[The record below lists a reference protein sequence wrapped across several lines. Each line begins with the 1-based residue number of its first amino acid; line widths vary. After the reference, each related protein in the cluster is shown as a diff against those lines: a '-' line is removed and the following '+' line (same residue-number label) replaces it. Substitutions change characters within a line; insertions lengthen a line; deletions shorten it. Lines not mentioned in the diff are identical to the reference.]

1 MPQNKRKE
9 TQRFVPNNKKQRI
22 NNNETENSRKI
33 DNNEIELLLS
43 DSDNSDNKEIEKNNL
58 SPIEK
63 YQKETEKNDEIL
75 QPKQFHEEVEE
86 KLVAAIK
93 SGLKDKLSSDSKN
106 LKDLKAQLKN
116 IRYDKKNVE
125 RPDDMSKNNYLYY
138 YSSRLYRDDKMY
150 ESQMKRYDIWW
161 GKDSNN
167 KKPDFLESM
176 KTLHKLYYDNSKR
189 EQERVIKTD
198 EQINE
203 ELKKFLEDII

>member
-43 DSDNSDNKEIEKNNL
+43 DSDNSDNKEIEKN
-58 SPIEK
+58 
-63 YQKETEKNDEIL
+63 YEIL

-116 IRYDKKNVE
+116 
-125 RPDDMSKNNYLYY
+125 
-138 YSSRLYRDDKMY
+138 
-150 ESQMKRYDIWW
+150 
-161 GKDSNN
+161 
-167 KKPDFLESM
+167 
-176 KTLHKLYYDNSKR
+176 
-189 EQERVIKTD
+189 
-198 EQINE
+198 
-203 ELKKFLEDII
+203 